1 MNQDEIHNLL
11 LLLLLLSNNSTDSD
25 GNTQTNVGTINDII
39 LAAMLLRS
47 CNGGNNDNS
56 CNRCPNVN
64 TTF

>member
-11 LLLLLLSNNSTDSD
+11 LLLLLIGNNNAGTDD
-25 GNTQTNVGTINDII
+25 GTQTQVGAINDII

-47 CNGGNNDNS
+47 CNNTNSNDS
-56 CNRCPNVN
+56 CNRCPNID